1 MELIPTRE
9 ASAKTLVE
17 LGHENENIVVFEAD
31 IAMSTKSIYF
41 AEEFPER
48 FFEMGIAEQN
58 MVAAAAGIATTG
70 KLPFVSTYSV
80 FTSMRACEQIRTSI
94 AYPNLNVKFV
104 VSHGGLTPGNDGPT
118 HQAIEDMGI
127 MRTIPNMRI
136 VMPADAI
143 STQALVRE
151 AAKIEGPVYIRLTR
165 DPVPV
170 IYKSNDISKFSIGKA
185 ILFRPGD
192 DVTIVAIGDMVF
204 WAQQA
209 ATELERDG
217 ISACVIDMHTLKPI
231 DKEAVISAAKH
242 TGAIVTVED
251 HNIYGGLGS
260 AVAEIVGENLL
271 VPMKRI
277 GIPDTFAESGE
288 YKLLLEKYGLGTKDI
303 KSAVKDVLYRK
314 SKE

>member
-9 ASAKTLVE
+9 ACAKTLVE
-17 LGHENENIVVFEAD
+17 LGYENENVVVFEAD

-41 AEEFPER
+41 AEKFPQR

-58 MVAAAAGIATTG
+58 MVAAAAGISTTG

-80 FTSMRACEQIRTSI
+80 FASMRTCEQVRTSV

-127 MRTIPNMRI
+127 MRTIPNMRV

-143 STQALVRE
+143 STQALVRD

-165 DPVPV
+165 DPVAV
-170 IYKSNDISKFSIGKA
+170 IYKPDDIEKFTIGKA
-185 ILFRPGD
+185 VLFRPGND
-192 DVTIVAIGDMVF
+192 ITFIAIGDMVF
-204 WAQQA
+204 WAAQA
-209 ATELERDG
+209 AAELEKDG
-217 ISACVIDMHTLKPI
+217 ISARVLDMHTLKPL
-231 DKEAVISAAKH
+231 DKEAVIEAARD

-251 HNIYGGLGS
+251 HNICGGLGS
-260 AVAEIVGENLL
+260 AVAEIVGEEVL
-271 VPMKRI
+271 VPMKRV

-288 YKLLLEKYGLGTKDI
+288 YKLLLEKYGLGVNDI
-303 KSAVKDVLYRK
+303 KSAAKDILRRK
-314 SKE
+314 GK